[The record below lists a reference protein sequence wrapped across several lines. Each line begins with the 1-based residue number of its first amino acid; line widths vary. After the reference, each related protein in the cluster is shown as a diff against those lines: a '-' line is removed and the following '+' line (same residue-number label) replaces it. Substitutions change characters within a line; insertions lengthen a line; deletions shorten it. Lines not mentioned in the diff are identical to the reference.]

1 MCRAAAWRALGDA
14 RWTGVRAVLNERT
27 AALQRRGDDPALHAR
42 EQALAALW
50 LDDDAARALELARRN
65 LLLQREPLDWWVA
78 VQSAR
83 RAKDAVALGEIE
95 SAIQA
100 AGLRDLRLAAVQQRT
115 PAPAVK
121 ASR

>member
-1 MCRAAAWRALGDA
+1 MTSEVAGE
-14 RWTGVRAVLNERT
+14 T
-27 AALQRRGDDPALHAR
+27 
-42 EQALAALW
+42 
-50 LDDDAARALELARRN
+50 RRN